1 VSEPQSTREAGGP
14 SPQIVIVDER
24 TSTRA
29 PKKPTFGD
37 FLFGRRLASAEE
49 EENKIGTLAGVPVLG
64 LDALSSAAYGPEAA
78 LTLLLP
84 LGAMGLG
91 YVVPITGII
100 VTVLLIVYFSY
111 RQTIGAYP
119 NGGGSYTV
127 AKDNLGQGPA
137 LFAGAALALDYVLN
151 VAVGISAGVG
161 ALVSAVP
168 SLLPHT
174 LPVCLVILA
183 LLTIVNLRGGTR
195 ESGITFLLPTYLFV
209 ATLAVVIAVGGV
221 KAAVAGGH
229 PVAVALNE
237 VDRLSHTGGLVTAFG
252 LRRRLI
258 PEGRYDSL
266 LVASA
271 PGSLRNR

>member
-1 VSEPQSTREAGGP
+1 MSEPQSKGEAGARR
-14 SPQIVIVDER
+14 PQVVIVDEG
-24 TSTRA
+24 TSTTA
-29 PKKPTFGD
+29 PKKRSFGD

-84 LGAMGLG
+84 LGAIGLG

-100 VTVLLIVYFSY
+100 ITVLLIVYFSY

-127 AKDNLGQGPA
+127 AKDNLGQRSA
-137 LFAGAALALDYVLN
+137 LVAGAALALDYILN

-174 LPVCLVILA
+174 LPICLFILA
-183 LLTIVNLRGGTR
+183 LLTVVNLRGTR
-195 ESGITFLLPTYLFV
+195 EAGITFLLPTYLFV
-209 ATLAVVIAVGGV
+209 VTLAVVIAIGGV
-221 KAAVAGGH
+221 KAALAGGH
-229 PVAVALNE
+229 PVAVAPTPALPTP
-237 VDRLSHTGGLVTAFG
+237 VGGAT
-252 LRRRLI
+252 R
-258 PEGRYDSL
+258 
-266 LVASA
+266 
-271 PGSLRNR
+271 